1 VAIQQRALAS
11 QLGQYRLPRLPNKFK
26 DVDAAHKWS
35 EDLLRALEQWIT
47 VMTGVQATGTQ
58 MPLRSNI
65 NFLGATVTD
74 DITNDRINVS
84 IGGGGGSGAA
94 PANAEFVVVALN
106 GSLTAD
112 RRINPRNGL
121 LSSDLGANND
131 YVIDVNPFSV
141 SHLIATPGALDWTG
155 TTVKKNG
162 STTGTRRG
170 IDFVEGS
177 NITLTEVD
185 NGNST
190 DTVGVTIAT
199 GGFAFGA
206 NVTQPGAYPYNVL
219 STDLLV
225 LVDTSAAR
233 TINLPASVAKHAV
246 FIKDATGN
254 AGAQPITVTPNGA
267 EKIDQAATYSMSFN
281 RAGIFL
287 AGTGVSGNEWAVVSK
302 F

>member
-1 VAIQQRALAS
+1 MAIQQRALAS

-47 VMTGVQATGTQ
+47 VMTGVQDNGAQ

-65 NFLGATVTD
+65 DFIGASITD
-74 DITNDRINVS
+74 DLVNDRVQVS
-84 IGGGGGSGAA
+84 IGGGGGAA
-94 PANAEFVVVALN
+94 PVNAEYVLVALN
-106 GSLTAD
+106 GTLTAD

-267 EKIDQAATYSMSFN
+267 EKIDQAATYSMSFD